1 MSLPRI
7 PSTRIPRLLPL
18 LLTAAALLAW
28 SNVVVPALPADS
40 SVRAALNVA
49 GALGLLAVARG
60 AGVTWHELGVGRH
73 TWRAGL
79 RWGGGALALIG
90 GGYAA
95 VLLVAPEVLENPQ
108 IAGSPLSTVLL
119 RALVLIP
126 LGTVLAEEI
135 AFRGVLH
142 VPAVRVLPA
151 RLALAVTSVTFGL
164 WHVMTALGPSPV
176 AVPAA
181 WRTLEVVGVVAFT
194 ALGGLLLGWLRHR
207 TGSLLAPMGL
217 HLGTNVVGLLAAAVA
232 LHAV

>member
-1 MSLPRI
+1 VTLRPTI
-7 PSTRIPRLLPL
+7 AARIPRMVPL
-18 LLTAAALLAW
+18 LLTAVALLTW
-28 SNVVVPALPADS
+28 SNLVVPSLPADGT
-40 SVRAALNVA
+40 VRAALNVA

-60 AGVTWHELGVGRH
+60 AGVSWHELGIGRH

-79 RWGGGALALIG
+79 RWGGGALAVIG
-90 GGYAA
+90 CGYAA
-95 VLLVAPEVLENPQ
+95 VLLVAPHVLANPQ
-108 IAGSPLSTVLL
+108 VAGSSTSTVLI

-151 RLALAVTSVTFGL
+151 RVALAVTSVTFGL
-164 WHVMTALGPSPV
+164 WHVVTALGPSAV
-176 AVPAA
+176 AVPAT
-181 WRTLEVVGVVAFT
+181 WRAAEVVGIVVFT

-217 HLGTNVVGLLAAAVA
+217 HLGTNVVGLVAAVIA
-232 LHAV
+232 LH